1 MDMAYVMRVLADLPG
16 ARGPLGYR
24 VRICGRQRA
33 DGTWE
38 GWTEFDPHDG
48 SPVLRSPRETTQPNR
63 PDLEYWASGLT
74 PVYLEGALRRA
85 VQTTVEPTT
94 ETVVAEQPTFEAPAP
109 DVSPARAAGA
119 SAAGPV
125 RGAVMDPFSVYAK
138 GETLLRRQLRA
149 LSAQHLRGILRA
161 YELVDEGTLD
171 LEALNEVELA
181 ELIVVRVA
189 RSAAA

>member
-1 MDMAYVMRVLADLPG
+1 MAYVMRVLADLPG

-24 VRICGRQRA
+24 VSICGRQRA

-38 GWTEFDPHDG
+38 GWTEFDPQDG
-48 SPVLRSPRETTQPNR
+48 SPVLRTPRETTQPNR

-85 VQTTVEPTT
+85 VQTTVEP
-94 ETVVAEQPTFEAPAP
+94 AP
-109 DVSPARAAGA
+109 DVSPARAGGVA

-138 GETLLRRQLRA
+138 GETLLRRQLGA

-161 YELVDEGTLD
+161 YELVDERTLD
-171 LEALNEVELA
+171 LDTLNEVELA